1 MKEKIKK
8 QMMIY
13 IFIAYGVT
21 FLMGLFMWYG
31 YEKEV
36 SLYLFPNVQMMYP
49 AAGVMLAYLL
59 TEKDN
64 ELFPRRFYITY
75 LILTGVMAISAI
87 ISVFY
92 PGEITFSTTVWM
104 YVIQIL
110 ILLGSILCW
119 IMLLTEKKEKRIAV
133 GLTWKNTK
141 KSIWMIVLF
150 VVLYMLRVIIPTV
163 LAGETASLTA
173 IFTNW
178 YTWYMIAALFINFFL
193 VFIAF
198 FGEEYGWRY
207 YLQPIM
213 QKKFGKRWGVIL
225 LGVVWGLWHLPINVF
240 YYSPETWLQSVAAQQ
255 ITCITIGIFFAYA
268 YMKSENILVP
278 VILHFLNNNLIP
290 IISGNY
296 SSDVIANQVISWGD
310 LLPSLIVNG
319 VIWGGFLFSKV
330 FQENQKN

>member
-1 MKEKIKK
+1 MTEKMKK

-64 ELFPRRFYITY
+64 ELLPRRFYITY

-110 ILLGSILCW
+110 ILLGSILC
-119 IMLLTEKKEKRIAV
+119 
-133 GLTWKNTK
+133 
-141 KSIWMIVLF
+141 
-150 VVLYMLRVIIPTV
+150 
-163 LAGETASLTA
+163 
-173 IFTNW
+173 
-178 YTWYMIAALFINFFL
+178 
-193 VFIAF
+193 
-198 FGEEYGWRY
+198 
-207 YLQPIM
+207 
-213 QKKFGKRWGVIL
+213 
-225 LGVVWGLWHLPINVF
+225 
-240 YYSPETWLQSVAAQQ
+240 
-255 ITCITIGIFFAYA
+255 
-268 YMKSENILVP
+268 
-278 VILHFLNNNLIP
+278 
-290 IISGNY
+290 
-296 SSDVIANQVISWGD
+296 
-310 LLPSLIVNG
+310 
-319 VIWGGFLFSKV
+319 
-330 FQENQKN
+330 